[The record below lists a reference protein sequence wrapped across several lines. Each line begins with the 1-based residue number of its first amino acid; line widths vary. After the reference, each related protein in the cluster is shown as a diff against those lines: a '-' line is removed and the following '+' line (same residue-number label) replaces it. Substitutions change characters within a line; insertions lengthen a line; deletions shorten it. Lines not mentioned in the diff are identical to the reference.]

1 LGIVVGNR
9 GHRWADPAFLRSD
22 QYRTE
27 ANLCARQSIYAFQQP
42 RVDLPRVVLDL
53 ATPTSDDRV
62 IDVGCGNG
70 AYLSEL
76 GRRGLCNSMIGLD
89 LSEGMLQAARQAMPR
104 AQMLL
109 ADASALPVRDA
120 RATLV
125 LAMHMLYHVPVPAFA
140 VSEFRRV
147 LAARGRVVVVL
158 NAEDHLGELRQ
169 AVNEALQD
177 FGLRPENFGDRVPLA
192 YGEELL
198 AREFG
203 SVTRHDFESELVLA
217 DLAPLEAYLMSSI
230 STASVPAEVREDY
243 VRCVLSHLSPSPQ
256 GVVRLK
262 THPGCLVCS

>member
-1 LGIVVGNR
+1 MVGNR
-9 GHRWADPAFLRSD
+9 GHRWADSAFLRND

-53 ATPTSDDRV
+53 AAPTSDDRV

-76 GRRGLCNSMIGLD
+76 DRRDVCRSVTGVD
-89 LSEGMLQAARQAMPR
+89 LSEGMLQAARLAMPK
-104 AQMLL
+104 AEMLL

-120 RATLV
+120 TATLV
-125 LAMHMLYHVPVPAFA
+125 LAMHMLYHVPEPAVA

-147 LAARGRVVVVL
+147 LVARGRVVVVL
-158 NAEDHLGELRQ
+158 NAEDHLRELRQ
-169 AVNEALQD
+169 AVDEALQD
-177 FGLRPENFGDRVPLA
+177 FGLRAENFGDRVRLA
-192 YGEELL
+192 EGEELL

-203 SVTRHDFESELVLA
+203 SVTRHDFESELIMT

-230 STASVPAEVREDY
+230 NTAGLPEEGREDY
-243 VRCVLSHLSPSPQ
+243 VRRVLSHLSPGPQ
-256 GVVRLK
+256 GVVRLT